1 MGCTESKVLK
11 EDLDEYTKDSLRKS
25 ESESRPVKAKSPPE
39 VKMLLLGAG
48 DSGKVNAALL
58 PAIESA
64 SAHVDSQTTILKQ
77 LKLNFEGGYNDRER
91 KLHKD
96 NIFSMTVAS
105 MRSVLLAMPLL
116 GVPLQPGNE
125 SRKELILGFNQN
137 TVFTQDHLPRELS
150 DALKGLWYDPGVR
163 AVVNRS
169 REYQL
174 NDSASYFFHALERM
188 STPGYLPTDQ
198 DILRSRVKTTGIVE
212 SLFRVGETTYR
223 VFDVGGQRSERKKWI
238 HCFDNVSA
246 LVFMVSLSEYDQ
258 MLYEAEDVN
267 RMSEALTLFDSISNS
282 RWFVNTQ
289 VIVFFNK
296 IDLFAEKLARSPLS
310 NYFPDY
316 QGASDDYPAAC
327 EFLKQ
332 KFLNVYRGDDPD
344 RIHSFLT
351 CATDSRQIQMIMD
364 SVQEILLM
372 ANLRSAGVL

>member
-1 MGCTESKVLK
+1 MGCMESRAVR
-11 EDLDEYTKDSLRKS
+11 EDRAEQHQDSL
-25 ESESRPVKAKSPPE
+25 AKTSSDGFPPRGGKNKQGLQE

-48 DSGKVNAALL
+48 DSGK
-58 PAIESA
+58 
-64 SAHVDSQTTILKQ
+64 TTILKQ

-91 KLHKD
+91 KLHRND
-96 NIFSMTVAS
+96 IFSITVAS
-105 MRSVLLAMPLL
+105 MRSVLQAMPHLN
-116 GVPLQPGNE
+116 VPIQPGNE
-125 SRKELILGFNQN
+125 SRKELILGLNPN
-137 TVFTQDHLPRELS
+137 MTITQDYLPREIS
-150 DALKGLWYDPGVR
+150 EALRGLWYDPGVR

-212 SLFRVGETTYR
+212 NVFKVGETHYR

-238 HCFDNVSA
+238 NCFDGVNA
-246 LVFMVSLSEYDQ
+246 LVFLVSLSEYDQ
-258 MLYEAEDVN
+258 RLYEAEDVN
-267 RMSEALTLFDSISNS
+267 RMTEALTLFDSISNS

-289 VIVFFNK
+289 IIVFFNK
-296 IDLFAEKLARSPLS
+296 IDLFAEKLPRSPLS
-310 NYFPDY
+310 NFFPDY
-316 QGASDDYPAAC
+316 DGGNDDYPAAC

-332 KFLNVYRGDDPD
+332 KFLSVYRGEDPSK
-344 RIHSFLT
+344 IHSFLT

-372 ANLRSAGVL
+372 ANLKSAGIL